1 MDHWNNTLPDFVYE
15 INYEEIIKNSESE
28 IKKLIKNLN
37 LNWDKKCL
45 KFYKTKRTV
54 KTASDTQIRNRIYK
68 SSVGYWRNFQP
79 FMNDFFENLPN

>member
-1 MDHWNNTLPDFVYE
+1 MCICIYPNNIYE
-15 INYEEIIKNSESE
+15 LEIEKFTNAPELES
-28 IKKLIKNLN
+28 KKLMKFCNLP
-37 LNWDKKCL
+37 WSKKCL